1 MLCPGPLFKGKCMK
15 NCNQDMQ
22 LKPVKDRKD
31 GLTWRC
37 RKKHKVIDGN
47 KVYTVHDIKV
57 RIRQYS
63 WMEDSNLKLEDIV
76 EMINLWSQHH
86 DLATIE
92 HELKISTKTLIEWFT
107 YIRDACTT
115 KGIVLTCYL
124 KVKHV
129 FNIDM

>member
-1 MLCPGPLFKGKCMK
+1 MK
-15 NCNQDMQ
+15 NCNQYMQ
-22 LKPVKDRKD
+22 LKPVKD

-37 RKKHKVIDGN
+37 RKNHKIMDGN
-47 KVYTVHDIKV
+47 KVYIVHDVQVGIC
-57 RIRQYS
+57 QYS

-76 EMINLWSQHH
+76 EMIYLWSQHH
-86 DLATIE
+86 NLATIE
-92 HELKISTKTLIEWFT
+92 HELKISKKTLIEWFT
-107 YIRDACTT
+107 YIRDVCTT

>member
-1 MLCPGPLFKGKCMK
+1 
-15 NCNQDMQ
+15 MQ

-37 RKKHKVIDGN
+37 RKKHKIIDGN
-47 KVYTVHDIKV
+47 KVCTVRDIKV
-57 RIRQYS
+57 SRCQYS

-76 EMINLWSQHH
+76 EMIYLWSQHH
-86 DLATIE
+86 NLATIE
-92 HELKISTKTLIEWFT
+92 HELKISKKTLIEWFM
-107 YIRDACTT
+107 YIRDVCTT
-115 KGIVLTCYL
+115 KGIVLTWYL